1 MGKPAS
7 EKELSKKQDNATDKP
22 DTTLSTQSSTYNQRR
37 SLRSSDG
44 RFVKQEGKDIQV
56 VTPQAGKASTF
67 WTAVPA
73 NTGTIRKVTKV
84 SIPPTCVFKKEAN
97 KPPIHTMIR
106 RSVSK
111 KPEP

>member
-7 EKELSKKQDNATDKP
+7 EKEMSKKQDSTTDKP
-22 DTTLSTQSSTYNQRR
+22 EITLSTHSTYNLRR

-44 RFVKQEGKDIQV
+44 RFVKQEGKSVQV
-56 VTPQAGKASTF
+56 VTPQAGKAPTF
-67 WTAVPA
+67 ATAVPVLA
-73 NTGTIRKVTKV
+73 EAIRKVTKV
-84 SIPPTCVFKKEAN
+84 SIPPTCISKKEAN